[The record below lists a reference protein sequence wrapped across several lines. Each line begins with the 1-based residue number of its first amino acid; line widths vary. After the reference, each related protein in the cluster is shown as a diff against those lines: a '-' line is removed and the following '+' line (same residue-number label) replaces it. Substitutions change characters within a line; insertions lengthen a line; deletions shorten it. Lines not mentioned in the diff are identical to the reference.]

1 MISSAEPAAIKQALA
16 RFDQDL
22 RATPEWASWTE
33 NKAHKYAIKVQGRLY
48 PVKQIL
54 SLATGTPVA
63 DFSGGEGS
71 GQANSVVRE
80 LGFEIVALR
89 GRNPKWTRDEL
100 ILALDFYLR
109 HRPNPPGKETD
120 EIRDLSEALN
130 RLADSLR
137 ISPGGTYRNANA
149 VYMKLMNFRRLDPGY
164 TGEGKVGLTRGG
176 KEDEA
181 VWAEFAP
188 DPSRCHAAAQA
199 IRETTKAAQGTPVAS
214 LDEDTDDG
222 AEAEEGRLLTALH
235 RRRERNRKIVEKK
248 KQQALRQGGILAC
261 EVCGFDFR
269 VAYGERGE
277 GFIECH
283 HTKPV
288 SESAGQKTRLTD
300 LALVC
305 ANCHR
310 MIHARR
316 PWLSIDEL
324 RALLRR

>member
-1 MISSAEPAAIKQALA
+1 MIPSAEPAAIQEAMA
-16 RFDQDL
+16 RFDREL
-22 RATPEWASWTE
+22 RDTPEWVSWTE
-33 NKAHKYAIKVQGRLY
+33 NKAHKYAIKAQGRLD

-63 DFSGGEGS
+63 DFSGGEGA
-71 GQANSVVRE
+71 GQANSSVRN
-80 LGFEIVALR
+80 LGFEVVSLL
-89 GRNPKWTRDEL
+89 GRNPKWTRDEP

-109 HRPNPPGKETD
+109 HRPNPPGKQSD

-130 RLADSLR
+130 RLANSLDV
-137 ISPGGTYRNANA
+137 SHEGTYRNADA

-164 TGEGKVGLTRGG
+164 TEEGKVGLTRGG
-176 KEDEA
+176 KEDGA
-181 VWAEFAP
+181 VWEEFAP
-188 DPSRCHAAAQA
+188 DPTRCHAAAQA
-199 IRETTKAAQGTPVAS
+199 IREATGYVKDSVLAPSEGG
-214 LDEDTDDG
+214 LDDG

-235 RRRERNRKIVEKK
+235 RRRERSRQIVEKK
-248 KQQALRQGGILAC
+248 KRQALRLQDRLAC

-269 VAYGERGE
+269 SAYGERGK

-288 SESAGQKTRLTD
+288 SESAGKKTRLTD

-310 MIHARR
+310 MIHY
-316 PWLSIDEL
+316 DEGPFPH
-324 RALLRR
+324 RAGCQKGC